1 VKKKSPPYAIIGAAL
16 LGIVAI
22 FAFVKYKQG
31 QDAAAAKA
39 IADAQAQAK
48 AAQDALTAAQNTPP
62 PAAVS
67 TNTRNVFYATQPV
80 EAGAKISSA
89 FYEKKATPVDI
100 LPDAFTDKDDIVGFY
115 AVRPIEKGDPLTPR
129 NIGKSLPQMST
140 RISPGMRALSLSIFN
155 AEANNTGGFAV
166 DGDMVDL
173 LWTSTQSGLL
183 DKTELVLQNVKI
195 LYIPGPKIES
205 EQVAGVV
212 PAGPPGDPITI
223 TFEVTPEQAQ
233 ALVFLSQVEFK
244 GEHGGGRFSMILRAK
259 SDKSQI
265 KIKSFDAEDYI
276 GNFSKIQKTTD
287 KSIVRVQALA
297 AQIAAQVAAEQK
309 AQAASQGTTNE
320 TPNPTP
326 PTP

>member
-1 VKKKSPPYAIIGAAL
+1 MKKKSPPYAIIAAAL

-22 FAFVKYKQG
+22 FVFIKYNQN
-31 QDAAAAKA
+31 QAAAHQAELAKA
-39 IADAQAQAK
+39 AADLK
-48 AAQDALTAAQNTPP
+48 AAQDALANAQAAPP
-62 PAAVS
+62 PQAPA
-67 TNTRNVFYATQPV
+67 NTRMVFYATQPV

-100 LPDAFTDKDDIVGFY
+100 LPDAFTEKDDIVGFY
-115 AVRPIEKGDPLTPR
+115 AVRNIEKGDPLTPR
-129 NIGKSLPQMST
+129 NIGKSLPQLST
-140 RISPGMRALSLSIFN
+140 RISPGMRAVSINIFN

-173 LWTSTQSGLL
+173 LFSHMTQDNVYILN
-183 DKTELVLQNVKI
+183 TQLVFQNVKV
-195 LYIPGPKIES
+195 LYVPGPKIES
-205 EQVAGVV
+205 EQMNGIV
-212 PAGPPGDPITI
+212 PAGPPGDPVTI

-233 ALVFLSQVEFK
+233 ALTYMVQVK
-244 GEHGGGRFSMILRAK
+244 NGRFSMILRAK
-259 SDKSQI
+259 SDKSEI
-265 KIKSFDAEDYI
+265 KIKPFNGADYAADDYRKVQA
-276 GNFSKIQKTTD
+276 NVVD
-287 KSIVRVQALA
+287 KSMVRVQALA

>member
-1 VKKKSPPYAIIGAAL
+1 MVPPSQVRSLDFILA
-16 LGIVAI
+16 
-22 FAFVKYKQG
+22 QG
-31 QDAAAAKA
+31 QDAATAAAIAKA
-39 IADAQAQAK
+39 QADLK
-48 AAQDALTAAQNTPP
+48 AAQDALAAQSAAPPPPP
-62 PAAVS
+62 PA
-67 TNTRNVFYATQPV
+67 NTRMVFYATQPV

-115 AVRPIEKGDPLTPR
+115 AVRTIEKGDPLTPR

-140 RISPGMRALSLSIFN
+140 RISPGMRAVSLKIFN
-155 AEANNTGGFAV
+155 AQANYTGGFAV

-173 LWTSTQSGLL
+173 LFTSTVDNYLV
-183 DKTELVLQNVKI
+183 KTELILQNLKI

-205 EQVAGVV
+205 EQVNGIV
-212 PAGPPGDPITI
+212 PAPPPGDSISV

-233 ALVFLSQVEFK
+233 ALLFLSCVKE
-244 GEHGGGRFSMILRAK
+244 EDPHGGGGHFSMILRAK

-265 KIKSFDAEDYI
+265 KIKSFDAADYV
-276 GNFSKIQKTTD
+276 GNFKKIQTLTN
-287 KSIVRVQALA
+287 KSDLRVQALA

-309 AQAASQGTTNE
+309 AQSAASQGTTNE